1 MFLDLW
7 RHLTA
12 CTVALS
18 FCAVGCARPPQPL
31 ASQTVVQQSTGAEY
45 QVLSIQ
51 NFTRSPIQSPRFY
64 YSADNIPSLPYR
76 RVAVLLPVAGCRTI
90 EASVRQ
96 FEEVTSGHS
105 MGFMMRRD
113 PRGVGKEGVLHDPA
127 TEAGVIAFRNPTLTV
142 ESVAPQ
148 VEACEQYARAQGGLI
163 QPIFLVLIRV
173 EDSQSDTALF
183 DRYVEDVVFAQTHA
197 DVGEWAAQQMIVG
210 LVLP

>member
-1 MFLDLW
+1 
-7 RHLTA
+7 
-12 CTVALS
+12 
-18 FCAVGCARPPQPL
+18 
-31 ASQTVVQQSTGAEY
+31 
-45 QVLSIQ
+45 
-51 NFTRSPIQSPRFY
+51 
-64 YSADNIPSLPYR
+64 
-76 RVAVLLPVAGCRTI
+76 
-90 EASVRQ
+90 
-96 FEEVTSGHS
+96 